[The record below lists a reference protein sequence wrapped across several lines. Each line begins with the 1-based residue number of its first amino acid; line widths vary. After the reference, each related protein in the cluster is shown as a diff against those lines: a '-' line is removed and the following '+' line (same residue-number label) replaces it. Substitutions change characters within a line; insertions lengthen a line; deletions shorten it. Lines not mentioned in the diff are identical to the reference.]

1 MRPPASQPGG
11 ASLPPSPTPPWE
23 HIVARRWSRYA
34 PAGARPEHDPAVHA
48 VADYCADAGRAHTD
62 TEIDLLLARALRAT
76 GRHEESVRAAAG
88 AATLREPL
96 DSRPGEPGL
105 ISLDLDRLEPAAACG
120 ELTVYRLLRAAVESA
135 LDAHDGQGP
144 IALRG
149 AARLARRVEGRRASR
164 RRIRARCD
172 DLRRYCATVAA
183 RHVGDDA
190 PPPEVIFW
198 APME

>member
-1 MRPPASQPGG
+1 MKPAASKTGG
-11 ASLPPSPTPPWE
+11 PSLPPPWE
-23 HIVARRWSRYA
+23 RVVARRWSRYA
-34 PAGARPEHDPAVHA
+34 PAGTRPEHDPAVHT
-48 VADYCADAGRAHTD
+48 VADYCADSGRAQTD

-76 GRHEESVRAAAG
+76 GRHADSVRAAAG

-96 DSRPGEPGL
+96 HSRPGEPGL
-105 ISLDLDRLEPAAACG
+105 ISIDLDRLEPAAAGG
-120 ELTVYRLLRAAVESA
+120 ELAVYRLLRIAVESA
-135 LDAHDGQGP
+135 LDAHDGNGP

-149 AARLARRVEGRRASR
+149 AAQLARRVEGPAASR

-172 DLRRYCATVAA
+172 DVRQFCAAVAA